1 MASGAA
7 PSVVRAVGSG
17 YAPPP
22 ASPAPALVFEEH
34 FTKVGR
40 SLAEGSFGQ
49 VFVAEPTPKGEAYL
63 RTRLRE
69 LGRAVAADAEL
80 PRLIVKAPIIDRAK
94 LALLSESEREYRE
107 KDAATEKAALR
118 EWHHPGIVTY
128 FGDFVSRADH
138 NRPHLVLEACNGV
151 GVPCDGPVN
160 NGDLDS
166 GGKTGASRGD
176 FWRYVAT
183 RLHPSD
189 SVFRFIAWQLL
200 APVAYLHAHEV
211 AHRDLKN
218 ENFLVAGSKLS
229 AAGEVVP
236 VVKVWLMRAAH
247 RAPAARAARRAAFL
261 TPLRRRRRHRAPPAL
276 CRFRF
281 RFRSLARAHAD
292 LRLWHDAR
300 ADDRGADRPARPLAH
315 AGLWRRL
322 RPC

>member
-17 YAPPP
+17 DAPPP
-22 ASPAPALVFEEH
+22 ASPSPALVFEEH

-151 GVPCDGPVN
+151 GVPCDGPVTS

-236 VVKVWLMRAAH
+236 VVKVW
-247 RAPAARAARRAAFL
+247 PTARRAPRTRCA
-261 TPLRRRRRHRAPPAL
+261 RRTKGRFSDDAASPPPPPRAP
-276 CRFRF
+276 RVV
-281 RFRSLARAHAD
+281 SLSLSRARA
-292 LRLWHDAR
+292 RRSPTSAR
-300 ADDRGADRPARPLAH
+300 RA
-315 AGLWRRL
+315 
-322 RPC
+322 C

>member
-17 YAPPP
+17 DAPPP
-22 ASPAPALVFEEH
+22 ASPSPALVFEEH

-49 VFVAEPTPKGEAYL
+49 VFVAEPTPKGESYL

-69 LGRAVAADAEL
+69 LGRAVAADAEEL
-80 PRLIVKAPIIDRAK
+80 PRLIVKAPIIERAK

-118 EWHHPGIVTY
+118 AWHHPGIVTY
-128 FGDFVSRADH
+128 FGDFVSHADH

-160 NGDLDS
+160 CGDLDS
-166 GGKTGASRGD
+166 GGTSGASKGD

-218 ENFLVAGSKLS
+218 ENSSRALS
-229 AAGEVVP
+229 SP
-236 VVKVWLMRAAH
+236 
-247 RAPAARAARRAAFL
+247 RRA
-261 TPLRRRRRHRAPPAL
+261 RW
-276 CRFRF
+276 CR
-281 RFRSLARAHAD
+281 S
-292 LRLWHDAR
+292 
-300 ADDRGADRPARPLAH
+300 
-315 AGLWRRL
+315 
-322 RPC
+322 